1 MILGGNSRYCHY
13 CLLLQISGTMYN
25 TGRHVSFRPDP
36 VQLVNVSGGP
46 LPYSHRLQE
55 IRLHFGS
62 EDGFGSEHR
71 IDGDSFSAE
80 VNTTLVQTGVTPLK
94 GSSADLLKSFVRGV
108 DGRGRVV
115 KIRKMARVA
124 RKEKGRERES

>member
-1 MILGGNSRYCHY
+1 
-13 CLLLQISGTMYN
+13 MYN

-80 VNTTLVQTGVTPLK
+80 VNTTLGSNRSNTTEGVLCRFT
-94 GSSADLLKSFVRGV
+94 
-108 DGRGRVV
+108 
-115 KIRKMARVA
+115 
-124 RKEKGRERES
+124 